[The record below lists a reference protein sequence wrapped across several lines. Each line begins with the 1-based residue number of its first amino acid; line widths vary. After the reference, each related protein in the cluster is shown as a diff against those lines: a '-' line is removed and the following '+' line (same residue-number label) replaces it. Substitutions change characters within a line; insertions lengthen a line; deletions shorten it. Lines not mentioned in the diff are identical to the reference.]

1 MHPQWHENEL
11 LNNIQTHNRQDQ
23 EKKQKGKTEN
33 KKRQGAFN
41 QLKKEIETTRLAYT
55 HTHTH
60 TVHCHHWQK
69 TLYKRHYANIQ
80 LLLLNS

>member
-1 MHPQWHENEL
+1 MHPQGHENEL
-11 LNNIQTHNRQDQ
+11 LNNIKTHNRQDQ
-23 EKKQKGKTEN
+23 EKKQKGKTTN

-60 TVHCHHWQK
+60 TKYIVTIDK
-69 TLYKRHYANIQ
+69 KLYTSVIMLIFNCYC
-80 LLLLNS
+80 